1 MIGFGIDEIQAEYVA
16 EIKLR
21 HLNHE
26 YIVNRLNEIELLETE
41 IKKMEDILSDK
52 KKIRKIIISE
62 LKDVIKKYS
71 QPRRTMFYYKN
82 DIIEED
88 VEDEIP
94 DYPVNLFLSNSG
106 YFKKITPQSL
116 RMSGEQKLKE
126 GDSIT
131 AHIEATN
138 RTELLFFTDKCQV
151 YKSRVSDFEDTK
163 ASLLGDYV
171 PAKLAFDDDELLVSM
186 ISTADYSGK
195 SKLCGIIYIR
205 EDSDILLKSTA
216 GKVLIFNTAL
226 ISPKAT
232 RDTIG
237 VQVMTLRGKNLLEG
251 AEIAD
256 ERIMNGLKKYIVK
269 NVPAAGMGGK
279 DLIEF
284 NQLSLNEE

>member
-1 MIGFGIDEIQAEYVA
+1 M
-16 EIKLR
+16 
-21 HLNHE
+21 
-26 YIVNRLNEIELLETE
+26 
-41 IKKMEDILSDK
+41 DK
-52 KKIRKIIISE
+52 KS
-62 LKDVIKKYS
+62 
-71 QPRRTMFYYKN
+71 
-82 DIIEED
+82 
-88 VEDEIP
+88 
-94 DYPVNLFLSNSG
+94 
-106 YFKKITPQSL
+106 
-116 RMSGEQKLKE
+116 
-126 GDSIT
+126 
-131 AHIEATN
+131 
-138 RTELLFFTDKCQV
+138 FFSV
-151 YKSRVSDFEDTK
+151 
-163 ASLLGDYV
+163 
-171 PAKLAFDDDELLVSM
+171 
-186 ISTADYSGK
+186 
-195 SKLCGIIYIR
+195 KLCGIIYIR

>member
-1 MIGFGIDEIQAEYVA
+1 MLHLYHMVHLCCFGFI
-16 EIKLR
+16 
-21 HLNHE
+21 
-26 YIVNRLNEIELLETE
+26 
-41 IKKMEDILSDK
+41 
-52 KKIRKIIISE
+52 
-62 LKDVIKKYS
+62 
-71 QPRRTMFYYKN
+71 
-82 DIIEED
+82 
-88 VEDEIP
+88 
-94 DYPVNLFLSNSG
+94 
-106 YFKKITPQSL
+106 
-116 RMSGEQKLKE
+116 
-126 GDSIT
+126 
-131 AHIEATN
+131 
-138 RTELLFFTDKCQV
+138 LFFFENGKAAKV
-151 YKSRVSDFEDTK
+151 PLKSYETK
-163 ASLLGDYV
+163 TKRK
-171 PAKLAFDDDELLVSM
+171 KLAN
-186 ISTADYSGK
+186 AYSGK

-237 VQVMTLRGKNLLEG
+237 VQVITLRGKNLLEG